1 MAFKNFKGE
10 IERNLQEQVRA
21 NQYNDIALAKE
32 IQSLK
37 TLVGF
42 DIKVIARLDTWEEPT
57 GSFAFGDAIAVGPE
71 GGPFNFYIYTRYSA
85 DAENGYWL
93 NYGPISIVGPQGPQ
107 GEPGPQGET
116 GKSSKWYIGPNI
128 PPGDVH
134 ENDMWLKL
142 NSDYTTNGF
151 VYQYGANGWALFTS
165 ILGPQGIQGPEGK
178 QGIQGPIGP
187 IGPQGPQGNPS
198 PVINIIGEL
207 PEGSVI
213 SDTYDPSTVPS
224 NSGILMP
231 VGGVNHLWIII
242 NGLWTDSGSWG
253 QGGTRVYIDGEEVVE
268 FNADTKVDKAPAL
281 SGTKVLIYT
290 TDYDGSTPTYSATN
304 VHYLGN
310 TEGNFRP
317 YAIPMVYGST
327 AGKVAPSGNLI
338 TGTPVN
344 LYHCANKAY
353 VDTAISTEIA
363 RAHGEV
369 QHTTLMWTN
378 QDNPITIELGLG
390 FYLEY
395 LRSITYE
402 GFGSSGD
409 FEEWAGTITFE
420 TSGGYVYVNGNWTY
434 NDAISGKLQCNFG
447 TGNVT
452 LFSIYPGQNSMPQ
465 EMAEFTIQDVII
477 NTAGNLELTMTPS
490 VGLPGAA
497 FTVHAIP
504 G

>member
-128 PPGDVH
+128 PTGDVH

-187 IGPQGPQGNPS
+187 IGPQGPQVNPS

-213 SDTYDPSTVPS
+213 SDTYNPETVES
-224 NSGILMP
+224 NSGVLMP
-231 VGGVNHLWIII
+231 VDGINHLWIII

-253 QGGTRVYIDGEEVVE
+253 QGGTRVYISGVEQPSVVLDNYVKYPGTTNNVYDRIVGLTKDTFNTPKVFNVSDTSTITTIKDDAIVRYGSSTDGQAQPAGYLVCHAPSQLFHAANKQYVDAKIAEAHNGGSVKSYVWFGQGGSLAGGQIQLGIYHEAFEEMTLGNSIELPTVQLYYRMNSSSGIYFSVPYGSLR
-268 FNADTKVDKAPAL
+268 FKLLDGTYDSGKYQIDFVDAGAAVSVLQADCYID
-281 SGTKVLIYT
+281 
-290 TDYDGSTPTYSATN
+290 DGILTVNTGYSAT
-304 VHYLGN
+304 G
-310 TEGNFRP
+310 P
-317 YAIPMVYGST
+317 QYAYAALII
-327 AGKVAPSGNLI
+327 PSG
-338 TGTPVN
+338 
-344 LYHCANKAY
+344 
-353 VDTAISTEIA
+353 
-363 RAHGEV
+363 
-369 QHTTLMWTN
+369 W
-378 QDNPITIELGLG
+378 
-390 FYLEY
+390 
-395 LRSITYE
+395 
-402 GFGSSGD
+402 SS
-409 FEEWAGTITFE
+409 EW
-420 TSGGYVYVNGNWTY
+420 
-434 NDAISGKLQCNFG
+434 
-447 TGNVT
+447 
-452 LFSIYPGQNSMPQ
+452 
-465 EMAEFTIQDVII
+465 
-477 NTAGNLELTMTPS
+477 
-490 VGLPGAA
+490 
-497 FTVHAIP
+497 
-504 G
+504 